1 MSDSAHR
8 RAWRFYVRDMIG
20 FCERVRSYT
29 AGYDQAAF
37 IADSLRYDATIR
49 NLELIGEA
57 ATHVPQSVRD
67 RFPAVPW
74 RAIVGLRNRLIHGY
88 EGIDNDIIWTLVQ
101 DAVPKLPP
109 ALRDLLDTTS
119 EDSP

>member
-1 MSDSAHR
+1 MSDSADR
-8 RAWRFYVRDMIG
+8 REWRFYVRDMIG
-20 FCERVRSYT
+20 FCERVLNYT
-29 AGYDQAAF
+29 AGHDQAAF

-57 ATHVPQSVRD
+57 ATHVPPSVRD

-88 EGIDNDIIWTLVQ
+88 ERVDNDIIWTLVQ

-109 ALRDLLDTTS
+109 ALHDLLDTTG
-119 EDSP
+119 EEPP

>member
-29 AGYDQAAF
+29 AGHDQASF
-37 IADSLRYDATIR
+37 VADSLRYDATIR

-67 RFPAVPW
+67 KFPDVPW

-109 ALRDLLDTTS
+109 ALRDLLATTS
-119 EDSP
+119 EESP